1 MINTISKPL
10 YCDTCTMEYYSAIK
24 NNKIMP
30 IAAAWDRPRDCHT
43 EWSKSDTERQIS
55 NNIAYTWD
63 LKRKEYKWTYLQNRN
78 KVTDVENKF
87 VVTRG

>member
-1 MINTISKPL
+1 M
-10 YCDTCTMEYYSAIK
+10 YVVEYYSAIK
-24 NNKIMP
+24 NKIMP
-30 IAAAWDRPRDCHT
+30 LVTAWDRPRDCHI
-43 EWSKSDTERQIS
+43 EWSKSDTQRQIS
-55 NNIAYTWD
+55 NNIAYTQN